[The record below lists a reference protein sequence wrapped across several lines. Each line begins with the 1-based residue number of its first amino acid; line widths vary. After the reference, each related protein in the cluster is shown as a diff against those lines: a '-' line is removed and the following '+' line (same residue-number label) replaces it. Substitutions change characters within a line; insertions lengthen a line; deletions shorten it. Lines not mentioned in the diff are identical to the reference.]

1 MFYKGPGFK
10 ASSLQGTFHGLS
22 EHSNKT
28 ILNHRDVSEQM
39 IYTHQML
46 LKVNGID
53 SSLKYG
59 FTERL

>member
-39 IYTHQML
+39 ICTHKML
-46 LKVNGID
+46 LEVNGID
-53 SSLKYG
+53 RSLTYC